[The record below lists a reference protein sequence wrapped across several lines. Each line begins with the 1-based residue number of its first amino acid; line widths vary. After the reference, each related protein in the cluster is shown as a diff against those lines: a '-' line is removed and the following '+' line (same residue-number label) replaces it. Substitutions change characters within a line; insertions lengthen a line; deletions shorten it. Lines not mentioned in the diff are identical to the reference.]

1 MSGRS
6 LRRMPRSSE
15 RERCDQIVLN
25 AFAALEVNE
34 ASSMSSLHRSRATTS
49 TPRFSSIRRSLPTA
63 MSSPLGADVLY
74 RLWTSKTFME
84 DYCLSS
90 RAQSVIRHK
99 RVRTLSVTAGSVR
112 IVTDDVLQNDCKR
125 LL

>member
-1 MSGRS
+1 
-6 LRRMPRSSE
+6 
-15 RERCDQIVLN
+15 
-25 AFAALEVNE
+25 
-34 ASSMSSLHRSRATTS
+34 
-49 TPRFSSIRRSLPTA
+49 
-63 MSSPLGADVLY
+63 
-74 RLWTSKTFME
+74 ME

-125 LL
+125 LLAHTYCKDVTQFILCDFADQLRFPMLTLRARPARGSCLARTAFIPAFDLIPSSV